1 MIKLTHKNKGVL
13 KMNTDKIY
21 AQSIVNEYSVKQ
33 TSKAIALRKLDK
45 KAKQPS
51 NIFAYIFGSVFALI
65 LGIGMCL
72 SMQVIGSGTN
82 MFIIGIVIGL
92 LGIIGC
98 SINYPIYKLIRKKS
112 MAKYADDILLLAQD
126 VAEQ

>member
-1 MIKLTHKNKGVL
+1 
-13 KMNTDKIY
+13 MNTDKIY
-21 AQSIVNEYSVKQ
+21 AQSIANEYSVKQ
-33 TSKAIALRKLDK
+33 TSKVVALRKLDK

-51 NIFAYIFGSVFALI
+51 NIFAYTFGGIFTLI

-72 SMQVIGSGTN
+72 SMQVIGSGIN
-82 MFIIGIVIGL
+82 MFIIGIALGI

-112 MAKYADDILLLAQD
+112 MAKYADDILLLAND
-126 VAEQ
+126 VIEQSII